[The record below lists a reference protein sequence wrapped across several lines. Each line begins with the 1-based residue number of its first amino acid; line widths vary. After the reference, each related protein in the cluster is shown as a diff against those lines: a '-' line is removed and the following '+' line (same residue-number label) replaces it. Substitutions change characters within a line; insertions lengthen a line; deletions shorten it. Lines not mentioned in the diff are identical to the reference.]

1 MKIKRFFAADIR
13 QALRQVRETLGS
25 DAVIL
30 SNKAVEGG
38 VELVAAMDYDES
50 VYAAASRNQEEG
62 RSSESKP
69 QVIPYQKQEKP
80 VVQAIPDKPAK
91 RVEWSQD
98 PILLEMRQEI
108 KALRKMMENDLSG
121 LSWGDMGARRPQI
134 QELYR
139 RLMAMGLSPDIC
151 NQQMDCSDD
160 GSDPDQIWKRVLYSI
175 AGEINTPDDALLEQG
190 GVVALIGPTGVGK
203 TTTVA
208 KLAARFALRHG
219 HRHLAL
225 VSTDSYR
232 IGAQEQL
239 NTYAKIL
246 DVPVRTAN
254 NSEELSTVL
263 NSLSDKRLV
272 LIDTA
277 GMSQR
282 DLRLSEQLSLL
293 TVAGRQIRSL
303 LTLSAATEQ
312 SALEQTIRAFGIAR
326 PEACILTKVDEAAS
340 LGGAISAL
348 IRSRYPLAFTTDG
361 QKVPEDLHL
370 ARPHTLVSMAAAL
383 GDKSDAEFSEE
394 YLALSMGGAR
404 VNAHG

>member
-30 SNKAVEGG
+30 SNKTVEGG

-50 VYAAASRNQEEG
+50 VYAAASSNQG
-62 RSSESKP
+62 DGKSSESVP
-69 QVIPYQKQEKP
+69 RVMPYQKQEKP
-80 VVQAIPDKPAK
+80 VFQAIADKPAK

-139 RLMAMGLSPDIC
+139 RLMAMGLGPDIC
-151 NQQMDCSDD
+151 NQQMDRSDD
-160 GSDPDQIWKRVLYSI
+160 GSDPDQIWQRVLYSI

-312 SALEQTIRAFGIAR
+312 SALEQTIRAFGIAK

-383 GDKSDAEFSEE
+383 GEKSDAEFSEE